1 MKNIFLITLLF
12 VSVMSFAQTTAEE
25 RATNQTN
32 RLKTELNLTDDQYAK
47 VYEIN
52 LGIIMKNDGIK
63 TSTFSE
69 EVKNEVLQSNQQARK
84 AMLKDVLTAAQ
95 YEKLEKEV
103 KEIKKKKF
111 MEQAVRLYDFLNIS
125 SIEMLITINGER
137 KYSLAQGQ
145 KVNAII

>member
-1 MKNIFLITLLF
+1 MLCVLLKKNNAMKNLFLIALLF
-12 VSVMSFAQTTAEE
+12 ISLGCFAQTTLEE

-32 RLKTELNLTDDQYAK
+32 RMKTELNLSDDQYTK
-47 VYEIN
+47 VYDIN

-95 YEKLEKEV
+95 YEKLETEV
-103 KEIKKKKF
+103 KAIKKKKR
-111 MEQAVRLYDFLNIS
+111 EKAEHKEVKN
-125 SIEMLITINGER
+125 
-137 KYSLAQGQ
+137 
-145 KVNAII
+145 

>member
-1 MKNIFLITLLF
+1 MLCVLLKKNNAMKNLFLIALLF
-12 VSVMSFAQTTAEE
+12 ISLGCFAQTTLEE

-32 RLKTELNLTDDQYAK
+32 RMKTELNLTDDQYTK
-47 VYEIN
+47 VYDIN

-95 YEKLEKEV
+95 YEKLETEV
-103 KEIKKKKF
+103 KAIKKKKR
-111 MEQAVRLYDFLNIS
+111 EKAEHKEVKN
-125 SIEMLITINGER
+125 
-137 KYSLAQGQ
+137 
-145 KVNAII
+145 

>member
-1 MKNIFLITLLF
+1 MLCVLLKKNNAMKNLFLIALLF
-12 VSVMSFAQTTAEE
+12 ISLGCFAQTTLEE

-32 RLKTELNLTDDQYAK
+32 RMKTELNLSDDQYTK
-47 VYEIN
+47 VYDIN

-95 YEKLEKEV
+95 YEKLETEV
-103 KEIKKKKF
+103 KTIKKKK
-111 MEQAVRLYDFLNIS
+111 R
-125 SIEMLITINGER
+125 
-137 KYSLAQGQ
+137 Q
-145 KVNAII
+145 KSEHKEVKN

>member
-12 VSVMSFAQTTAEE
+12 VSLMSFAQTTAEE

-32 RLKTELNLTDDQYAK
+32 RMKTELNLTDDQYTK
-47 VYEIN
+47 VYDIN

-69 EVKNEVLQSNQQARK
+69 EVKNEVLKSNQQARK

-95 YEKLEKEV
+95 YEKLEQE
-103 KEIKKKKF
+103 KEIKKKKR
-111 MEQAVRLYDFLNIS
+111 EKAEHKEVKN
-125 SIEMLITINGER
+125 
-137 KYSLAQGQ
+137 
-145 KVNAII
+145 